1 MLPWA
6 HDSRVPYN
14 TGDRKQIHIPHHL
27 RRLKDGLVCTDKPG
41 VSPKDKIEPAS
52 KRAASALTHGAQL
65 GGRRN
70 AERRAHAPVAGL
82 VPGGGAEGG
91 NGGMFPSHISVP
103 LPRSH
108 SLCPLLS
115 LCLKSMNVASSED

>member
-52 KRAASALTHGAQL
+52 KRAASALTHGLSWADIVTQSEGHMPRLRGWSLVGAQKEATEGCFPL
-65 GGRRN
+65 TSVFLS
-70 AERRAHAPVAGL
+70 HAL
-82 VPGGGAEGG
+82 TL
-91 NGGMFPSHISVP
+91 SV
-103 LPRSH
+103 
-108 SLCPLLS
+108 SLCRSLS
-115 LCLKSMNVASSED
+115 NQ